1 MCIKCEDCG
10 GYDYVDCKDF
20 CCECGKRNDKC
31 ECDRPTNE

>member
-20 CCECGKRNDKC
+20 CCECGKLKEEC
-31 ECDRPTNE
+31 EHDDE